1 MDKRI
6 LDKIKKCL
14 ELAKKAT
21 NEYEAA
27 AAMRSAQALMEKHR
41 ISSEQVGFAHIEEKS
56 VHLNISRVVSYQA
69 KFVNLIE
76 RAFGVKAILAD
87 HFLQG
92 REIRFIGTAPQ
103 PELATYCWAVLWPK
117 LKEERTSYV
126 KKQPN
131 QCKRATKVARGDVFA
146 CGWVNGVY
154 QQVHDF
160 ALSEHEIGIV
170 ESYTAHHYPNLR
182 NTKPMHRGKKANK
195 GSAESDGYTA
205 GKKHSIHRPIN
216 GAEQQKLSMQ

>member
-21 NEYEAA
+21 NENEAA
-27 AAMRSAQALMEKHR
+27 AAMRSAQALMQKHR
-41 ISSEQVGFAHIEEKS
+41 ITAAQVGFSHIEEKS
-56 VHLNISRVVSYQA
+56 VHLNLSKLVNYQA
-69 KFVNLIE
+69 QFIGLIE
-76 RAFGVKAILAD
+76 RAFGVKAILAN

-92 REIRFIGTAPQ
+92 KEVRFIGVAPQ

-117 LKEERTSYV
+117 LKDERTNYV
-126 KKQPN
+126 KKQPK
-131 QCKRATKVARGDVFA
+131 QCKRATKVARGDAFA
-146 CGWVNGVY
+146 SGWVYGVY

-160 ALSEHEIGIV
+160 ALSDREAEIV
-170 ESYTAHHYPNLR
+170 ESYTAHHYPKLSSA
-182 NTKPMHRGKKANK
+182 KPMERGKKANK